1 MSKLW
6 KWKKSWFL
14 PCYVH
19 LSKLCEIEGKEH
31 LCIKSYTVSNHLL
44 ASMGGCCE
52 LAGGWDCC
60 CTWTEDDPL
69 RSRLFS
75 TLLIWF
81 WFDLPGFLMNDLEWC
96 SVDCWA
102 LVLEVWRMVLQTPA
116 EMKQKRR
123 GRIIVNPIHPGFD
136 RKKERT
142 WVAAGRCSLA
152 EAAPAFADRW
162 SERPGGTSWSS
173 TWRSALRKVKAL
185 ITKARERPYNETER
199 STLLRLQDPH
209 PVMASTRFN
218 TN

>member
-1 MSKLW
+1 MKFIF
-6 KWKKSWFL
+6 K
-14 PCYVH
+14 V
-19 LSKLCEIEGKEH
+19 KEH
-31 LCIKSYTVSNHLL
+31 LDVECDTVSNHLL
-44 ASMGGCCE
+44 ASIGGCCE

-60 CTWTEDDPL
+60 CCTWTEDDPL
-69 RSRLFS
+69 RIRLLSR
-75 TLLIWF
+75 LLIWF
-81 WFDLPGFLMNDLEWC
+81 WFDRLLLPGFLMKDLEWC
-96 SVDCWA
+96 SLDCWA

-116 EMKQKRR
+116 EMKQNRR

-136 RKKERT
+136 RKKDRT

-152 EAAPAFADRW
+152 EAAPAADRW

-199 STLLRLQDPH
+199 STLLRLQDP
-209 PVMASTRFN
+209 VIASTRFN

>member
-1 MSKLW
+1 MKFIF
-6 KWKKSWFL
+6 K
-14 PCYVH
+14 V
-19 LSKLCEIEGKEH
+19 KEH
-31 LCIKSYTVSNHLL
+31 LDVECDTVSNHLL
-44 ASMGGCCE
+44 ASIGGCCE

-60 CTWTEDDPL
+60 CCTWTEDDPL
-69 RSRLFS
+69 RIRLLSR
-75 TLLIWF
+75 LLIWF
-81 WFDLPGFLMNDLEWC
+81 WFDRLLPPGFLMKDLEWC
-96 SVDCWA
+96 SLDCWA

-116 EMKQKRR
+116 EMKQNRR

-136 RKKERT
+136 RKKDRT

-152 EAAPAFADRW
+152 EAAPAADRW

-199 STLLRLQDPH
+199 STLLRLQDP
-209 PVMASTRFN
+209 VIASTRFN